1 MSGTLYGLGIGPGDP
16 DLITL
21 KAHAILRAV
30 PVIAYPAPETGS
42 SFARDIAAPH
52 LPGGQQEI
60 AIRMPMVAARY
71 PAQEI
76 YDRAAGVIAGHLG
89 AGRDVAVLCEGDAFF
104 YGSFM
109 YLFGRLVEDHK
120 VEIVPGVSSLSAG
133 SARLGLPLT
142 SRNDVLTV
150 LPGPLPADELR
161 ARIEAA
167 DAVAILKVG
176 KHLEKIRGVLEDLG
190 LADKAR
196 YIERATL
203 PDERSVALGDL
214 DPAEVPYFS
223 LILVHKRGEAWTGEA
238 WT

>member
-21 KAHAILRAV
+21 KALAILQAV
-30 PVIAYPAPETGS
+30 PVIAYPAPEKGP
-42 SFARDIAAPH
+42 SFARDIVSPH

-60 AIRMPMVAARY
+60 AIRMPMMADRY

-76 YDRAAGVIAGHLG
+76 YDRAAGEIAEHLK

-120 VEIVPGVSSLSAG
+120 VEIVPGVSSLTAG
-133 SARLGLPLT
+133 AARLGFPLT

-150 LPGPLPADELR
+150 VPGPLPADQLR

-176 KHLEKIRGVLEDLG
+176 KHLEKI
-190 LADKAR
+190 
-196 YIERATL
+196 
-203 PDERSVALGDL
+203 
-214 DPAEVPYFS
+214 
-223 LILVHKRGEAWTGEA
+223 
-238 WT
+238 

>member
-1 MSGTLYGLGIGPGDP
+1 MKGTLYGLGIGPGDP

-21 KAHAILRAV
+21 KAHAILQAV
-30 PVIAYPAPETGS
+30 PVIAYPAPEKGPS
-42 SFARDIAAPH
+42 LARDIVTPH
-52 LPGGQQEI
+52 LPGSQHEI
-60 AIRMPMVAARY
+60 AIRMPMMAERY

-76 YDRAAGVIAGHLG
+76 YDRAAGDIADHLE

-109 YLFGRLVEDHK
+109 YLFGRLVEGHK
-120 VEIVPGVSSLSAG
+120 VEIVPGVSSLTAG
-133 SARLGLPLT
+133 AARLGFPLT

-150 LPGPLPADELR
+150 VPGPLPADQLR

-176 KHLEKIRGVLEDLG
+176 KHLEKIRGVLDDLG

-196 YIERATL
+196 YVERATM
-203 PDERSVALGDL
+203 PDERVVALADL
-214 DPAEVPYFS
+214 DPASVPYFS
-223 LILVHKRGEAWTGEA
+223 LILVHQRGEAWT
-238 WT
+238 

>member
-1 MSGTLYGLGIGPGDP
+1 MKGTLYGLGIGPGDP

-21 KAHAILRAV
+21 KAHAILQAV
-30 PVIAYPAPETGS
+30 PVIAYPAPEKGPS
-42 SFARDIAAPH
+42 LARDIVTPH
-52 LPGGQQEI
+52 LPGSQHEI
-60 AIRMPMVAARY
+60 AIRMPMMAERY

-76 YDRAAGVIAGHLG
+76 YDRAAGDIADHLE

-109 YLFGRLVEDHK
+109 YLFGRLVEGHK
-120 VEIVPGVSSLSAG
+120 VEIVPGVSSLTAG
-133 SARLGLPLT
+133 AARLGFPLT

-150 LPGPLPADELR
+150 VPGPLPADQLR

-176 KHLEKIRGVLEDLG
+176 KHLEKIRGVLDDLG

-196 YIERATL
+196 YVERATM
-203 PDERSVALGDL
+203 PDERVVALADL
-214 DPAEVPYFS
+214 DPASVPYFS
-223 LILVHKRGEAWTGEA
+223 LILVHKRGEAWT
-238 WT
+238 